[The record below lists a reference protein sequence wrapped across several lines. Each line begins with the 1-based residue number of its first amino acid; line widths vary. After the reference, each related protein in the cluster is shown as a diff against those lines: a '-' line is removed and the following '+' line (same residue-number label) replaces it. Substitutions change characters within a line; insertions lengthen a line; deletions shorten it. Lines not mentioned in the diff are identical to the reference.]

1 MRINKYLA
9 SCGEGS
15 RRGVEAL
22 VTDGRVRVN
31 GRQVTDL
38 SFDVNL
44 EKDKVMVDS
53 RQISHFPEILY
64 FILNKPKGVVTTV
77 KDDKGRKTVMD
88 FVPKIYQN
96 IIFPVGRLD
105 YDSEGLLILTNDGE
119 LTQKLTH
126 PSGKI
131 AKTYIARIEG
141 TLDVKQIEQL
151 SKGVVIDG
159 KKTLPAKVRL
169 IDFRDNNSRLEVTI
183 IEGRNRQIRK
193 MFEVVGK
200 EITLLKRVQIGNL
213 RLGGMGR
220 GEIKQIS
227 RTEVLKA
234 LINE

>member
-141 TLDVKQIEQL
+141 VLDVKQIEQL

-200 EITLLKRVQIGNL
+200 DITLLKRVQIGNL

>member
-15 RRGVEAL
+15 RRSVETL
-22 VTDGRVRVN
+22 VTEGRVTVN
-31 GRQVTDL
+31 GRQITDL
-38 SFDVNL
+38 SFDVNP
-44 EKDKVMVDS
+44 EKDRVMVDS
-53 RQISHFPEILY
+53 RQLNYFPEIVY
-64 FILNKPKGVVTTV
+64 FLLNKPKGVVTTV

-96 IIFPVGRLD
+96 IVFPVGRLD
-105 YDSEGLLILTNDGE
+105 YDSEGLLILTNDGD

-141 TLDVKQIEQL
+141 VLDVRQIEQL
-151 SKGVVIDG
+151 TNGVVIEG
-159 KKTLPAKVRL
+159 KKTLPAKVKL
-169 IDFRDNNSRLEVTI
+169 LEFRDNHSRIEITI
-183 IEGRNRQIRK
+183 TEGRNRQIRR
-193 MFEVVGK
+193 MFEAVGR
-200 EITLLKRVQIGNL
+200 EITFLKRVQIGNL

-220 GEIKQIS
+220 GEIKQIN

-234 LINE
+234 LIND